1 MPSLSNAADVGEA
14 IKGLKPRWETVPGW
28 KRKLLYAAAAVGLL
42 GVGSDGYQTI
52 QSNSSHEAAS
62 AASETRPMAAAEASR
77 DKVGSD
83 STVTQAGEAVFD
95 WGGPTGR
102 LGLSFSLAFL
112 AALAIRWFIKTAL
125 TIAGVAAAGAAL
137 LVHFGVI
144 DSATIGDPSQW
155 AKDLGP
161 WLTEQTESLATL
173 VKGHLPSGAAS
184 GAGLF
189 LGLRK

>member
-52 QSNSSHEAAS
+52 QSNATREAAS

-77 DKVGSD
+77 EKVGSD

-102 LGLSFSLAFL
+102 LGLSFALAFL

-161 WLTEQTESLATL
+161 WLAEQTESLATL

>member
-52 QSNSSHEAAS
+52 QSNATREAAS

-161 WLTEQTESLATL
+161 WLTDQTESLATL